1 MSSYVYVRLD
11 DKVDRWVGGRMN
23 GWMDEWMRWI
33 DGWKDEWIDG

>member
-1 MSSYVYVRLD
+1 MQLD
-11 DKVDRWVGGRMN
+11 DEVDRWVGGRMN